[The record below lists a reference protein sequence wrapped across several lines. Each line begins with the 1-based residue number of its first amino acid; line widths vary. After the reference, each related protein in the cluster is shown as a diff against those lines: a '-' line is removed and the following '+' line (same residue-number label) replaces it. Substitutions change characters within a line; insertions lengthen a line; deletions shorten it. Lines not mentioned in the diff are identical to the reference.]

1 MIVLNAVA
9 SLFWNIKTKNFV
21 PIVNKI
27 YFYNLLKR
35 KGLIMK
41 FDDDIM
47 AAWMDDEMARDAEII
62 KAFESWENLDKW
74 IDTELDLLDVPE
86 DCDNF

>member
-1 MIVLNAVA
+1 
-9 SLFWNIKTKNFV
+9 
-21 PIVNKI
+21 
-27 YFYNLLKR
+27 
-35 KGLIMK
+35 MK